1 MFIVPISRMDGVSS
15 IEEMNKTGKTEN
27 KAARQDFGAV
37 LEQAIEQADAAQK
50 QMEESDIRLAMGNVD
65 DLHTALIQAEQAAT
79 AIEFTTCLL
88 YTSLR
93 EYGQRLRYTNL

>member
-79 AIEFTTCLL
+79 AIEFTTQL
-88 YTSLR
+88 TSR
-93 EYGQRLRYTNL
+93 AVSAYNQIMGMQM

>member
-27 KAARQDFGAV
+27 KAARQYFGAV

-79 AIEFTTCLL
+79 AIEFTTQL
-88 YTSLR
+88 TSR
-93 EYGQRLRYTNL
+93 AVSAYNQIMGMQI